1 MASSVCGHD
10 IDRWL
15 HQRADGRLSPE
26 EAVAL
31 ERQVGAC
38 GACQERAAL
47 LEWAGR
53 ALRRD
58 QRALPAGFS
67 DEVLR
72 RVAESRSRRRLRE
85 SRPTVLRWLPAAATA
100 LAVGFLALI
109 VLRPSKH
116 AALEPPRVPVELKL
130 AGAKARTVAVAGDFN
145 GWAAAAMKNGEDG
158 VWRIQLSLPPG
169 RYQYAFVVDEQKWVP
184 DPQAATL
191 VDSGYG
197 GADSVLDIPL

>member
-1 MASSVCGHD
+1 MDA
-10 IDRWL
+10 
-15 HQRADGRLSPE
+15 
-26 EAVAL
+26 
-31 ERQVGAC
+31 RQTRTGW
-38 GACQERAAL
+38 RAASADTTSTGGCTSGPTAASL
-47 LEWAGR
+47 RKRPWPSSGKSAPAAPARSARPCSSGR
-53 ALRRD
+53 A
-58 QRALPAGFS
+58 APCGGT
-67 DEVLR
+67 
-72 RVAESRSRRRLRE
+72 RSRRRLRE

-100 LAVGFLALI
+100 LAVGFLALT